1 MSFMLLLNTTDINSK
16 LCVIF
21 SIRQFFQYVTFS
33 NKLFI
38 KNLSIIF
45 EQSVLLEL
53 KTYSSYFYLFAIMLC
68 FNCFITVNKLHLT
81 SKFFAFLFPLFSSSP
96 FVSLSNIINYFPILI
111 IILTKFSF
119 FFSIIVHISFS

>member
-1 MSFMLLLNTTDINSK
+1 MSFMLLLNTPDINSK
-16 LCVIF
+16 LCVLF

-38 KNLSIIF
+38 KKLSIIF

-53 KTYSSYFYLFAIMLC
+53 KIYSSYFYLFAIMFC
-68 FNCFITVNKLHLT
+68 FNCFITVNKLYLT
-81 SKFFAFLFPLFSSSP
+81 FKFFEFLFPLFSSSP

-111 IILTKFSF
+111 ITLTKFSF
-119 FFSIIVHISFS
+119 FFP